1 AWAPCEPVFTSLTH
15 KSTQEQ
21 GNATFLVETRPA
33 ESGGG
38 GPKTYFQQRR
48 GLARAKVRSGAGL
61 PMPPLVTQEA
71 RRLLGS
77 GYPEQLV
84 LHAADSIRWLHSY
97 TSAAQAAGAKAAA
110 ERLGAIRNAAKHGT
124 ENAKIGTC
132 QACIFLYRSEEGEDA
147 AALQDAV
154 AASQPGSFGC
164 NGSCAGHV
172 LSAGLEKFRVQKL
185 RRHIKS
191 GKPCSEAVLL
201 DIVSCER
208 DNRGGARAGAGKRP
222 AAAKAATKAASNKR
236 KDDKQKL
243 RREEEKQK
251 KARKN

>member
-1 AWAPCEPVFTSLTH
+1 MAKGCAGSW
-15 KSTQEQ
+15 
-21 GNATFLVETRPA
+21 
-33 ESGGG
+33 
-38 GPKTYFQQRR
+38 
-48 GLARAKVRSGAGL
+48 RAVG
-61 PMPPLVTQEA
+61 MPPEWVALAQPWHAPLTSQHTQTPLSP
-71 RRLLGS
+71 RC
-77 GYPEQLV
+77 
-84 LHAADSIRWLHSY
+84 SI
-97 TSAAQAAGAKAAA
+97 A
-110 ERLGAIRNAAKHGT
+110 
-124 ENAKIGTC
+124 AKIGTC
-132 QACIFLYRSEEGEDA
+132 QACIFLYRSEAGEDA

-164 NGSCAGHV
+164 NGSYAGHV
-172 LSAGLEKFRVQKL
+172 LTAGLEKFRVQKL